1 MQKLI
6 FHIDVN
12 SAYLSWESKYR
23 LEKLNEQTD
32 LRSIPSAVGGS
43 RENRHGIILA
53 KSTPAK
59 AYGIKT
65 AETIVS
71 ALNKCPSLVLVPS
84 RFDWYE
90 QCSKA
95 FIRILEQYTPDIEKV
110 SIDEAFLDMTHT
122 CHLFGTPMEA
132 GDKIRRQILSEL
144 NFTVNVGISVN
155 KLLAKMASDFE
166 KPNLCHSLFPEEI
179 PEKMWPL
186 PVSRLYFVGRS
197 AQKKMELLGIH
208 TIGGL
213 AGFDPNLLV
222 SHFGVKYGTLIWE
235 YANGRGDDNVSR
247 PEGPNKGYGNSITLS
262 NDVES
267 YETACQILLTLSE
280 TVGMRLRGD
289 HVKSNSIT
297 VEIKDCYFNSHSHQ
311 LTLSSPTAL
320 TSVIYEHACGL
331 LKELWDG
338 TPLRLLGIRTSKV
351 TEEDYTQMELFE
363 TPDTLKLEK
372 LKKVD
377 AAVDSIRNKFGINA
391 VKRAST
397 LNTQLTR
404 HGHERKSGS

>member
-1 MQKLI
+1 MEKLI

-71 ALNKCPSLVLVPS
+71 ALNKCPRLVLVPS

-95 FIRILEQYTPDIEKV
+95 FIRILDQYTPDIEQV

-122 CHLFGTPMEA
+122 CHLFGTPMET
-132 GDKIRRQILSEL
+132 GEKIRRQILSEL

-197 AQKKMELLGIH
+197 AQKKLELLGIH
-208 TIGGL
+208 TIGDL
-213 AGFDPNLLV
+213 AGFDQSLLV
-222 SHFGVKYGTLIWE
+222 SHLGSKYGTLIWE

-262 NDVES
+262 NDVDS

-280 TVGMRLRGD
+280 TVGMRLRRD
-289 HVKSNSIT
+289 HVKGNSIT
-297 VEIKDCYFNSHSHQ
+297 VETKDWDFNSHSHQ
-311 LTLSSPTAL
+311 ITLSSPTDI
-320 TSVIYEHACGL
+320 TSVIYGHACCL

-351 TEEDYTQMELFE
+351 MEEDYTQMELFK

-397 LNTQLTR
+397 LNTQLSN